1 MLQIQFTP
9 LNQMAELIFR
19 QAKTCRSLIE
29 RSMPAECLVA
39 WGKHPFSIAQPDAA
53 LVGVAERALGPL
65 PATVRACLRGPQ
77 PISYHLKNGRLVL
90 RLREDRPDLAEAIA
104 TRFMDVLVAS
114 SFGQG
119 RWELE
124 HTTLPAPTLSLAQS
138 ESEFLLARLDLPV
151 PDDAEIEAVADAEP
165 YIAQA
170 LMAEQ
175 INQAFLTADPLEA
188 LHYIEPAKLFVRCDR
203 GELQYTNEREQGLQ
217 LYAFT
222 GVRLTAN
229 VSAKGYVSIGRSVT
243 HGHGMLF
250 EQPDPL

>member
-39 WGKHPFSIAQPDAA
+39 WGKHPFSITQPADTLVA
-53 LVGVAERALGPL
+53 LAERTLGPL
-65 PATVRACLRGPQ
+65 PATVKACLRGPQ

-90 RLREDRPDLAEAIA
+90 RLREDRHDLAEALA
-104 TRFMDVLVAS
+104 TRFMDMLVAS

-124 HTTLPAPTLSLAQS
+124 HTALPAPSLRLADS
-138 ESEFLLARLDLPV
+138 ETEYLLARLDLPV
-151 PDDAEIEAVADAEP
+151 PDSVSIAEIADAEP
-165 YIAQA
+165 YVAEA

-175 INQAFLTADPLEA
+175 INQAFLAPHPLEA
-188 LHYIEPAKLFVRCDR
+188 LHYLEPAKLFVRCDR
-203 GELQYTNEREQGLQ
+203 GELKHANERDQGLQ

-229 VSAKGYVSIGRSVT
+229 VATEGYVSIGRSVT

-250 EQPDPL
+250 AQQDAP